1 VTGATAPPAT
11 EDEVLGLLS
20 RLVDLLLAWSYEG
33 TFSCEEIVRDVAK
46 RYGHDVEVSFLP
58 DLAVLTVGTRTLSFA
73 GTPTVPP
80 LNQVARLKP
89 LLGEI
94 DSGALSAME
103 AGRRLDQIRAM
114 PVRWSKPAQVL
125 GLTLFSVG
133 FGISVQSTWQ
143 EVAVSAITG
152 ILVGL
157 LVVAGQSRPRLAL
170 ASPFLAAVLVS
181 GVVLLIFKQG
191 WLDGGPI
198 QLMVPALFYFIP
210 GDALAA
216 ATLELVDG
224 RITAGATRLVYSLIV
239 LLVLAFGALAATFVV
254 GVPRSAVFDV
264 TVPGNLGEFAVWGGW
279 VLFTLGVLL
288 TFSMAPRDL
297 PWALLLVLL
306 TAAAVALGVR
316 IFGDPIGTFIGA
328 VVMSVTALLLG
339 RRPGL
344 PPPYV
349 LYLGAFYVLTPGSH
363 GLRGLDSWLGGHP
376 IQGVSDLAGMIGLLA
391 AIALGMLI
399 GAVLVRRPR
408 NTPDVF

>member
-1 VTGATAPPAT
+1 MTGATAPPAT

-297 PWALLLVLL
+297 PWAL
-306 TAAAVALGVR
+306 
-316 IFGDPIGTFIGA
+316 
-328 VVMSVTALLLG
+328 
-339 RRPGL
+339 
-344 PPPYV
+344 
-349 LYLGAFYVLTPGSH
+349 
-363 GLRGLDSWLGGHP
+363 
-376 IQGVSDLAGMIGLLA
+376 
-391 AIALGMLI
+391 
-399 GAVLVRRPR
+399 
-408 NTPDVF
+408 